1 MKIQQFFT
9 ARELAEIAKEAGDR
23 VRFPETESAVIRLAK
38 RERWSSHPSN
48 LSRKRAGRGGAME
61 YNFSILPEDM
71 QAEIRRRDRIVHQMA
86 EQAMLAE
93 TAKAE
98 VMAMPNLSLKARQAK
113 VRDARNAVLLAIS
126 NYQIRNGTKRGKAIA
141 AFLRAVD
148 EWIAFEEVQGKALA
162 ELPLTIAEQA
172 LVNRVPRLTAETTND
187 GFGLLPEQLIIANDR
202 AKDTV
207 KIGRSSLYQWYK
219 VREEKGVEAL
229 APDRTKVAE
238 DIPEAFKTFLKFYA
252 MPMKPN
258 IKEALKEYNAN
269 HPKSRL
275 NYDQV
280 RRILKDK
287 LNDIERNVGREGLLT
302 LRSRMAY
309 VTRIMDDQFLPT
321 TIYVADGKT
330 LDAEVADWKTMR
342 PMKPEMTSIMD
353 VATRKCVGWA
363 VSRKENTVAVTEAL
377 RNACVANGI
386 PAMFYTDRGA
396 GYKNKVMDDDASGLM
411 ARLSITKMHALP
423 YNSQA
428 KGNIERFNKTVW
440 NPLAKKFPTYLG
452 KDMDKEAAG
461 RVHKQTRSDIKEFGQ
476 SRLLPTWEDFLAAAA
491 KAVEDYNAAPHSAL
505 PKFTDPVSGRRRHM
519 SPNEA
524 WEAHVKAG
532 FKAIPVEESLKDDL
546 FRPYVE
552 RVANRG
558 LVKWNG
564 NEFFHQELFGFSGEK
579 VMVGYDDTQARF
591 VWVREIDKD
600 TGEPG
605 AFICK
610 ADFSGNKE
618 RYIPLTAQRAA
629 EERRAKG
636 QLRRLDDKAVA
647 IREELGNPAQLDH
660 RPEVPLE
667 PVAPAAEVVIS
678 KADNVVDMVPAASPQ
693 RRIFRN
699 DKEFCAFALDHFEEL
714 QTRQVKRIKDLLNHR
729 EDSNWLAM
737 SGIDVDR
744 LRELVRAAPDKTEVT
759 RRKLP

>member
-1 MKIQQFFT
+1 VKIQQFFT

-23 VRFPETESAVIRLAK
+23 VRFATSERHVRRIADEES
-38 RERWSSHPSN
+38 WNSHPSN

-61 YNFSILPEDM
+61 YNFSILPEDI
-71 QAEIRRRDRIVHQMA
+71 QTEIRRKDRVDHQLGEQTRIA
-86 EQAMLAE
+86 EV
-93 TAKAE
+93 AKAE
-98 VMAMPNLSLKARQAK
+98 LMALPNLSLKARQAK
-113 VRDARNAVLLAIS
+113 VRDARNAVLLAIN
-126 NYQIRNGTKRGKAIA
+126 NYQIRNGLKRGKAIA
-141 AFLRAVD
+141 VFLTAVD
-148 EWIAFEEVQGKALA
+148 EWIGIAAAKEKAS
-162 ELPLTIAEQA
+162 AEQA
-172 LVNRVPRLTAETTND
+172 LTIKEQALIHRVPRLTAESKDD
-187 GFGLLPEQLIIANDR
+187 GFGLSVEQLIVANDR
-202 AKDTV
+202 AKETV
-207 KIGRSSLYQWYK
+207 RIGRSSLYQWYK
-219 VREEKGVEAL
+219 MREEQGVEAL
-229 APDRTKVAE
+229 APSRTKVAE
-238 DIPEAFKTFLKFYA
+238 DIPEAFKAFLRFYA

-258 IKEALKEYNAN
+258 IKEALKDYNDH
-269 HPKSRL
+269 HPTARL

-309 VTRIMDDQFLPT
+309 VTRITDDQFLPT

-330 LDAEVADWKTMR
+330 LDAEIADWKTNR
-342 PMKPEMTSIMD
+342 PMKPEMTSIID

-377 RNACVANGI
+377 RNACVADGI

-396 GYKNKVMDDDASGLM
+396 GYKNKVMDDDYSGLM

-440 NPLAKKFPTYLG
+440 NPLAQKFPTYLG
-452 KDMDKEAAG
+452 KDMDKEAAAK
-461 RVHKQTRSDIKEFGQ
+461 VHKQTRRDIREFGH
-476 SRLLPTWEDFLAAAA
+476 SRLLPTWDEFIGIAG
-491 KAVEDYNAAPHSAL
+491 KAVEAYNGAPHSGLA
-505 PKFTDPVSGRRRHM
+505 KFIDPVSGRRRHM

-532 FKAIPVEESLKDDL
+532 FEAIHVDESLKDDL

-552 RVANRG
+552 RTANRG

-564 NEFFHQELFGFSGEK
+564 NEFFHQALLGFNGEK
-579 VMVGYDDTQARF
+579 VMVGYDDAQARF
-591 VWVREIDKD
+591 VWVREIDAV

-636 QLRRLDDKAVA
+636 RMRRLDEKVRD
-647 IREELGNPAQLDH
+647 IREELGNPGLLEHQPD
-660 RPEVPLE
+660 VPLE
-667 PVAPAAEVVIS
+667 PIAPAAEAVLS
-678 KADNVVDMVPAASPQ
+678 PAENVVNMVPAASPQ
-693 RRIFRN
+693 RRVFRD

-714 QTRQVKRIKDLLNHR
+714 KPHQIAHIKTLLKDIADR
-729 EDSNWLAM
+729 NWLAK

-744 LRELVRAAPDKTEVT
+744 LRELVRAVA
-759 RRKLP
+759 

>member
-23 VRFPETESAVIRLAK
+23 VRFSTSERHVRRIADEES
-38 RERWSSHPSN
+38 WNSQPSN

-71 QAEIRRRDRIVHQMA
+71 QMEIRRRDRLEHQLAAQTRIAEAAKSELMA
-86 EQAMLAE
+86 L
-93 TAKAE
+93 
-98 VMAMPNLSLKARQAK
+98 PNLSLKARQAK
-113 VRDARNAVLLAIS
+113 VRDARSAVLLAIS
-126 NYQIRNGTKRGKAIA
+126 NYQIRKGHKRGKAIA
-141 AFLRAVD
+141 EFLRAVD
-148 EWIAFEEVQGKALA
+148 GWIAFEAAQEKALA
-162 ELPLTIAEQA
+162 EQPLTIAEQA
-172 LVNRVPRLTAETTND
+172 LVNRVPRLTADAAND

-207 KIGRSSLYQWYK
+207 KIGRSSLYRWYK
-219 VREEKGVEAL
+219 LREERGVEAL
-229 APDRTKVAE
+229 APDQTKAVE
-238 DIPEAFKTFLKFYA
+238 DIPEAFKVFLKFYA

-258 IKEALKEYNAN
+258 VKEALMDYNTA
-269 HPKSRL
+269 HPEARL

-342 PMKPEMTSIMD
+342 PMKPEMTSIID

-476 SRLLPTWEDFLAAAA
+476 SRLLPTWDEFLA
-491 KAVEDYNAAPHSAL
+491 KATKAIEDYNNAPHSGL
-505 PKFTDPVSGRRRHM
+505 PKLTDPSTGRRRHM

-524 WEAHVKAG
+524 WDAHVRAG

-564 NEFFHQELFGFSGEK
+564 NEFFHQELLGFNGEK

-591 VWVREIDKD
+591 VWVREIDSA

-610 ADFSGNKE
+610 ADFTGNKE

-636 QLRRLDDKAVA
+636 RMRRLDEKVRD

-667 PVAPAAEVVIS
+667 PVAAEPVLSPAE
-678 KADNVVDMVPAASPQ
+678 NVVDMVPAASPQ
-693 RRIFRN
+693 RRTFRD
-699 DKEFCAFALDHFEEL
+699 DKEFCAFALDHIEEMKP
-714 QTRQVKRIKDLLNHR
+714 RQIAHLKTLLTNNADR
-729 EDSNWLAM
+729 NWLAM

-744 LRELVRAAPDKTEVT
+744 LTELVRAVA
-759 RRKLP
+759 